1 MNLLEIVKQLAAIT
15 YRSGKYLVDA
25 IPCILLDGPVGES
38 QTVRIVR
45 AHRALPI
52 RIGQKLMNHDQLQ
65 LSAIA

>member
-1 MNLLEIVKQLAAIT
+1 
-15 YRSGKYLVDA
+15 LVDA